1 MLSKIKVVLLALV
14 LTISVLVWHDN
25 QTEDSQTIDR
35 RSAEE
40 MADARNADQL
50 LKAKER
56 IEDVETLE
64 EEETLE
70 ELETSEEV
78 AASQELES
86 SLGEEAPEKFF
97 YHQLDARQQS
107 IYRELRDG
115 ILQSDREIQV
125 ETDDANEVYEI
136 FKRVLF
142 DHPEIFWV
150 TNNGEADVF
159 HWSDGSA
166 YTVFEPEYIHT
177 GEAKEEMQAEID
189 EAVEAF
195 LADVDP
201 ELPEY
206 ELVRLVYEHIIS
218 TTEYNLESTDNQN
231 IYSVFV
237 NQESICAGF
246 SKAAQLLLS
255 RLGIFATYVVG
266 EAYVPGVSTEPIPH
280 AWNLVRVYGE
290 YYFLDVTWG
299 SPVFQESSGLAHRIN
314 VLYDYLLVNEEK
326 LFRTHSLREGIEL
339 PPVTSLQHNF
349 FVMHNMFH
357 DTHDPELVLDL
368 MNDSIWYGDFW
379 IAFKFATPEL
389 FQSMREVIL
398 EELAPEAAS
407 NLAYWY
413 ELDSVQYFV
422 REKENLNKLTVY
434 WVYE

>member
-1 MLSKIKVVLLALV
+1 MLSKVKVALLALA
-14 LTISVLVWHDN
+14 LTLSVLVWFDN
-25 QTEDSQTIDR
+25 QSEDTQTVDSW
-35 RSAEE
+35 SAEE
-40 MADARNADQL
+40 MADTRNVDHL
-50 LKAKER
+50 SKTKER
-56 IEDVETLE
+56 FEELERQEEE

-70 ELETSEEV
+70 EFEDPEEIEEDSGEEV
-78 AASQELES
+78 A
-86 SLGEEAPEKFF
+86 EEIPDVFF
-97 YHQLDARQQS
+97 FNQLDAQQQV
-107 IYRELRDG
+107 IYQELRDG
-115 ILQSDREIQV
+115 ILRSDRQIQI
-125 ETDDANEVYEI
+125 ETDDANEVYDI

-142 DHPEIFWV
+142 DHPEFFWV

-166 YTVFEPEYIHT
+166 YTVFEPEYVHT

-189 EAVEAF
+189 EAVEEF
-195 LADVDP
+195 LASVDP
-201 ELPEY
+201 ELAEY
-206 ELVRLVYEHIIS
+206 ELVRLVYEYIIS

-231 IYSVFV
+231 VYSVFV
-237 NQESICAGF
+237 NRESVCAGF

-266 EAYVPGVSTEPIPH
+266 DAYVPGVSSEPIPH

-290 YYFLDVTWG
+290 YYFLDATWG
-299 SPVFQESSGLAHRIN
+299 SPVFRESSGLAHQID

-326 LFRTHSLREGIEL
+326 LFRTHALEEGIEL
-339 PPVTSLQHNF
+339 PPVTSLRHNF
-349 FVMHNMFH
+349 FVMNNMFH

-368 MNDSIWYGDFW
+368 MNDSIWYGDLW

-389 FQSMREVIL
+389 FQSMREIII

-413 ELDSVQYFV
+413 ELDNVQFFI
-422 REKENLNKLTVY
+422 REKENLNKMTVY